1 MKKLLLTLL
10 FLSLLCSTQIMMAQ
24 DGSTIELGH
33 AISLHSKILNED
45 RSLLISV
52 PDSYDDPS
60 KTDKRYPIIVLLD
73 GYVHFKTTS
82 ALVHFMGSRT
92 NRNYLMPETIVVAI
106 ENVDRERDFT
116 VTKLQTKRANTMGGG
131 KKFLDFIETE
141 LIPYVDT
148 HYRTSPHRT
157 LIGHSLGGLLTVN
170 AYLDP
175 NSLFD
180 AYLAIDPSIWWDETT
195 MESKVTTMNLTSV
208 NKKFYWATANQGEA
222 NYERNKKRH
231 DRFVAMMQERWG
243 SNLQLKLDYFEEED
257 HRSVPL
263 PALYEGLKY
272 LNKTFK

>member
-1 MKKLLLTLL
+1 MKKQFLIPLFFLLL
-10 FLSLLCSTQIMMAQ
+10 FSSLLVVGQE
-24 DGSTIELGH
+24 GETIELGH
-33 AISLHSKILNED
+33 SISIPSTILNEE
-45 RSLLISV
+45 RSILVSL
-52 PDSYDDPS
+52 PDSYNDPS
-60 KTDKRYPIIVLLD
+60 KTDQLYPLIILLD
-73 GYVHFKTTS
+73 GYVHFNTTS
-82 ALVHFMGSRT
+82 AIVHFLGSRT

-116 VTKLQTKRANTMGGG
+116 IAKLQTKRANTMGGG
-131 KKFLDFIETE
+131 KKFLDFIEKE
-141 LIPYVDT
+141 LIPYVDN
-148 HYRTSPHRT
+148 HYRAAPHRT

-195 MESKVTTMNLTSV
+195 MESRMASMNPTSFD
-208 NKKFYWATANQGEA
+208 KKLYWATANQGEA

-231 DRFVAMMQERWG
+231 DRFVAMMEERWR
-243 SNLQLKLDYFEEED
+243 NKLQVQHDYFEKEN

-272 LNKTFK
+272 LNETHE

>member
-1 MKKLLLTLL
+1 MKRQIIVPIALLLL
-10 FLSLLCSTQIMMAQ
+10 FSIHDLSGQNRN
-24 DGSTIELGH
+24 TIELGH
-33 AISLHSKILNED
+33 SISLHSKILNED
-45 RSLLISV
+45 RSILVSL

-82 ALVHFMGSRT
+82 AIVHFMGSRT

-131 KKFLDFIETE
+131 KNFLDFIETE

-148 HYRTSPHRT
+148 HYRTSPYRT
-157 LIGHSLGGLLTVN
+157 LIGHSLGGLLAVN

-180 AYLAIDPSIWWDETT
+180 TYLAIDPSIWWDETI
-195 MESKVTTMNLTSV
+195 MESKVTAMTLISL
-208 NKKFYWATANQGEA
+208 NKKVYWATANQGEA

-231 DRFVAMMQERWG
+231 DRFVAMMRERWG
-243 SNLQLKLDYFEEED
+243 SNLQLKLNYFEEED

-272 LNKTFK
+272 LNGTQE